1 MATCDDDLQI
11 LDGFLPD
18 SITDALKKLEIPQ
31 DIYYSVPESYSGRL
45 KKNKNCYPRTRHDDV
60 EFWKDMFSRTG
71 SDHLCK
77 ILADSAFL
85 DVTLIH
91 EMIKLHLKYLAEFT
105 FSENLPPGFSCE
117 IVSKELI
124 AAIPD
129 FDQKTLPLNQV
140 IKANI
145 NQFDIE
151 LYYKEPDIRDKRI
164 SFLARI
170 RRDRRIM
177 ENIFSFQKKI
187 PSYASIRGAIENN
200 PEVLYIGPSY
210 VEIELTGAC
219 DLNCLFCFRTTLR
232 QAHGNM
238 EAGLLK
244 KIIEEICS
252 FDLHY
257 TLCFGGSG
265 EPMMHPRFYEML
277 SMVQNEPLV
286 ESAIVETNGIHA
298 DANYR
303 NYILNTGNKIKTIV
317 NINGINPETYTRLH
331 GKDYFDRVRE
341 NILALNEIAGD
352 RLYVQIMKIKETEPF
367 LDAYYD
373 FWEKQKV
380 PVILQKQNT
389 FLGRIEDRRY
399 SDLTPLDRIPCWH
412 LQRDLYIMADG
423 TVSFCKQDV
432 DGDWKCGNCGSEKLS
447 SLWEKKR
454 VSFIMDYKKDYASSP
469 DCRSCDE
476 WYTFNF

>member
-1 MATCDDDLQI
+1 
-11 LDGFLPD
+11 
-18 SITDALKKLEIPQ
+18 
-31 DIYYSVPESYSGRL
+31 
-45 KKNKNCYPRTRHDDV
+45 
-60 EFWKDMFSRTG
+60 
-71 SDHLCK
+71 
-77 ILADSAFL
+77 
-85 DVTLIH
+85 
-91 EMIKLHLKYLAEFT
+91 
-105 FSENLPPGFSCE
+105 
-117 IVSKELI
+117 
-124 AAIPD
+124 
-129 FDQKTLPLNQV
+129 
-140 IKANI
+140 
-145 NQFDIE
+145 
-151 LYYKEPDIRDKRI
+151 
-164 SFLARI
+164 
-170 RRDRRIM
+170 
-177 ENIFSFQKKI
+177 
-187 PSYASIRGAIENN
+187 
-200 PEVLYIGPSY
+200 
-210 VEIELTGAC
+210 
-219 DLNCLFCFRTTLR
+219 
-232 QAHGNM
+232 
-238 EAGLLK
+238 
-244 KIIEEICS
+244 
-252 FDLHY
+252 
-257 TLCFGGSG
+257 
-265 EPMMHPRFYEML
+265 MMHPRFYEML